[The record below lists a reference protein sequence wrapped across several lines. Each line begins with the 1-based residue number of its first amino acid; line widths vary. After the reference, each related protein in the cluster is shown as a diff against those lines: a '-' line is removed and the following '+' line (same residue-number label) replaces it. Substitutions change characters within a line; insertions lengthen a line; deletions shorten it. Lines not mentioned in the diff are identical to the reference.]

1 MEEDRRKNSLWALLL
16 TLLITVGTMALLL
29 QYSLR
34 YVQDPNLPDL
44 TQLAQDSILFGGEF
58 VMLGNT
64 LDNVQND
71 LMDEEAA
78 QPSASPEAGDDPD
91 IDADDMED
99 AGEVNHKT
107 PPLITQKAE
116 SPHKVKEQP
125 KEAEPKKSGPTK
137 ENDKKVDKPKA
148 KDNKA
153 EAQQTKAKNT
163 SEQKPTSNATSNR
176 VKNAFGNGN
185 GNGGGQ
191 QGSAGGNSNQGVLT
205 GKPGISGLVG
215 YTLDYW
221 AKPVPNSKWSG
232 RVNVQV
238 TVNPRGQVIKATAT
252 GASGDLASHPEVRR
266 ACEQA
271 ALKSRFSVPKNTMT
285 EGFGT
290 ITYIWH

>member
-1 MEEDRRKNSLWALLL
+1 MEEDRRKNSLLALLL
-16 TLLITVGTMALLL
+16 TLLITVGTLALLL
-29 QYSLR
+29 RYSLR
-34 YVQDPNLPDL
+34 YEQDPDLPDL
-44 TQLAQDSILFGGEF
+44 TQLAQDSILFGGEY

-71 LMDEEAA
+71 LMDQEAS
-78 QPSASPEAGDDPD
+78 QPSASPEQGDDPD

-137 ENDKKVDKPKA
+137 ENDKQADKPKA

-285 EGFGT
+285 EAFGT

>member
-16 TLLITVGTMALLL
+16 TLLITVGTLALLL

-34 YVQDPNLPDL
+34 YEQDPNLPDL

-71 LMDEEAA
+71 LMDQEAS
-78 QPSASPEAGDDPD
+78 QPSASPEEGDDPD

-163 SEQKPTSNATSNR
+163 NEQKPTSNATSNR

-205 GKPGISGLVG
+205 GKPGITGLVG

-238 TVNPRGQVIKATAT
+238 TVNPRGQVIRAKAT

-266 ACEQA
+266 ACEEA

-285 EGFGT
+285 EGHGT